1 MPKLSPKDREELQ
14 KKCLAALVLKQLQ
27 LQQYRRMPATARR
40 PLPVGLDRYRRG
52 RYAKQMIASRKQRE
66 LYVGNLT
73 IGETSA
79 ATLMELFNGAAHDS
93 HER

>member
-40 PLPVGLDRYRRG
+40 PLPVGLDR
-52 RYAKQMIASRKQRE
+52 
-66 LYVGNLT
+66 
-73 IGETSA
+73 
-79 ATLMELFNGAAHDS
+79 
-93 HER
+93 